1 MARLAAIEKGLYYPT
16 PSRVIDMIA
25 RMVRPHEGD
34 VSLFQPSCG
43 NLLDPCAGEGTAAA
57 HIARA
62 WGMGAYGVELD
73 ATRAATAATK
83 MNCLRGSYHQLRT
96 TPDYTCLYL
105 NPPYDEGLSAEGQ
118 SIRQE
123 VQFLRD
129 CTEWLAPGGLLVYIV
144 PKKILRNDKALEI
157 LQRKFCDIAVWQF
170 PEPEYGPFKQVVILA
185 RKSSGYYS
193 SGNTDALRAEVL
205 PVLDDTADYRWRPPS
220 RATYRFYIEL
230 EGDNPIELCPDTDEG
245 VFGSKAWDL
254 LVGQRGAVPDRPL
267 VAPRPGHRAML
278 LAAGSLDGAELEGN
292 KLLKGGSEKVIES
305 TTELSI
311 NDEGC
316 EVKTTIERERIV
328 SRLAVL
334 DLATGDC
341 DAWRVDQEAD
351 KTAAW
356 FAVNGP
362 ALAEAIIRCHTP
374 AFDGD
379 LNPYRDRLAKLTA
392 PGILPGRDKPEIL
405 TIQAETAA
413 AVVHRW
419 KRNKTA
425 IVSGEMGTGKAQP
438 LTAKVLTPTGWKQM
452 GDVQVGDKV
461 TNPAGGTSTV
471 IGVYPQGVKPVYRVT
486 FCDGTST
493 ECCDDHLWSVN
504 TAGRRFD
511 GRPARV
517 KPLREIRS
525 RLHDINGNRL
535 HFIPLVQPVEFDPK
549 GLPLDPYLLGALLG
563 DGGLTGGGIK
573 FTTADLEMVA
583 ELRPL
588 LPKGV
593 AIKPVSGYDY
603 GLTTGRTGG
612 KQNPIT
618 VALRNLGLM
627 EHGSESKFIPSTYLH
642 ATAKTRTALLQG
654 LLDTDGGLA
663 NPIGTNI
670 EYSSVS
676 KQLAEDV
683 QSLVQSLGGV
693 ATMATKTPTYTYKGE
708 KLEGQLAYRVGITLP
723 VGIQP
728 FRLTRKLIGYWNGTK
743 YIPTR
748 SIESVEAVGD
758 AECQCIQVDSPDGLY
773 VTDNY
778 IVTHNTTIATVACE
792 LRNLPKVV
800 VVCPGH
806 LTSKWKR
813 EVEKITGRKG
823 TAMIAK
829 KLSDL
834 DSFFEGPASYLI
846 LSKETAKLGCRWVP
860 SFAIRKIR
868 ISREVIDTEHPSYR
882 SWGGYQPKKWISQ
895 ILEVVACPDCG
906 MAQRVKD
913 GPYFTIDSIDAKVK
927 TACLNTDCK
936 SPLWQVAPLSA
947 QGTMRWPL
955 AERLSQKY
963 ARRYSLIIDEVH
975 QYAGADSD
983 QSRAVQDL
991 VSGARKVLAMTGTLY
1006 GGRASSIFFL
1016 LFKVEPSFRAQYGY
1030 SDSERFSTHH
1040 GLFETKFE
1048 TKETISTY
1056 GYKRGGKEMART
1068 REIPGMAPA
1077 MVPLLLPY
1085 TVFVKLRDLR
1095 LELPPYSEEV
1105 QVVDH
1110 VPAVESAVRRLQE
1123 EIKKVLREHPEAL
1136 GAYLQACLGYPDL
1149 AEQAEDVQAHDSE
1162 GRAIHLASA
1171 PAFELPDDGMWP
1183 KDKKVVDL
1191 AVAEREAGRK
1201 TLVFCTQVH
1210 RRDARPRLR
1219 AALEAQGLRV
1229 AVMDSSVQPDK
1240 REAWLTAAAD
1250 TCDVLIT
1257 NGKLVETGLDLLAF
1271 QTIIQY
1277 GIEYSL
1283 ATLRQSIRRSWRLGQ
1298 REPVKVVFL
1307 GYRGTMQE
1315 TALNLIARKMRAA
1328 ELVDGDEAG
1337 GLAQFDAGGS
1347 DFFLEL
1353 AHEAIVHAE
1362 GVAVRRAA

>member
-1 MARLAAIEKGLYYPT
+1 MARLAAIEKALYYPT
-16 PSRVIDMIA
+16 PNEVIDTIA

-34 VSLFQPSCG
+34 VSLFQPPPG

-57 HIARA
+57 QIARA

-73 ATRAATAATK
+73 ATRAAVAATK

-96 TPDYTCLYL
+96 TPDYTALFL
-105 NPPYDEGLSAEGQ
+105 NPPYDEGLSADGQ

-144 PKKILRNDKALEI
+144 PRKILRNDKALDI
-157 LQRKFCDIAVWQF
+157 LQRKYCDIAVWQF
-170 PEPEYGPFKQVVILA
+170 PEPEYGPFKQVVVLA

-205 PVLDDTADYRWRPPS
+205 PVLDETAEYRWRAPS
-220 RATYRFYIEL
+220 RANYKFYIEL
-230 EGDNPIELCPDTDEG
+230 EGDNPLELCPDTDEG

-254 LVGQRGAVPDRPL
+254 LVGKRGAVPDRPL

-292 KLLKGGSEKVIES
+292 KLLKGGSEKIIEQ
-305 TTELSI
+305 TTEVSI

-316 EVKTTIERERIV
+316 EVKTVTERERIV

-334 DLATGDC
+334 DLTTGEC

-356 FAVNGP
+356 FQVNGP

-374 AFDGD
+374 AYDGD
-379 LNPYRDRLAKLTA
+379 LTPYRDRLGTLTA

-405 TIQAETAA
+405 PIQAETAA

-419 KRNKTA
+419 KQNKTA
-425 IVSGEMGTGKAQP
+425 IVSGEMGTGK
-438 LTAKVLTPTGWKQM
+438 
-452 GDVQVGDKV
+452 
-461 TNPAGGTSTV
+461 
-471 IGVYPQGVKPVYRVT
+471 
-486 FCDGTST
+486 
-493 ECCDDHLWSVN
+493 
-504 TAGRRFD
+504 
-511 GRPARV
+511 
-517 KPLREIRS
+517 
-525 RLHDINGNRL
+525 
-535 HFIPLVQPVEFDPK
+535 
-549 GLPLDPYLLGALLG
+549 
-563 DGGLTGGGIK
+563 
-573 FTTADLEMVA
+573 
-583 ELRPL
+583 
-588 LPKGV
+588 
-593 AIKPVSGYDY
+593 
-603 GLTTGRTGG
+603 
-612 KQNPIT
+612 
-618 VALRNLGLM
+618 
-627 EHGSESKFIPSTYLH
+627 
-642 ATAKTRTALLQG
+642 
-654 LLDTDGGLA
+654 
-663 NPIGTNI
+663 
-670 EYSSVS
+670 
-676 KQLAEDV
+676 
-683 QSLVQSLGGV
+683 
-693 ATMATKTPTYTYKGE
+693 
-708 KLEGQLAYRVGITLP
+708 
-723 VGIQP
+723 
-728 FRLTRKLIGYWNGTK
+728 
-743 YIPTR
+743 
-748 SIESVEAVGD
+748 
-758 AECQCIQVDSPDGLY
+758 
-773 VTDNY
+773 
-778 IVTHNTTIATVACE
+778 TTIATVACE
-792 LRNLPKVV
+792 LRSLGKVV

-823 TAMIAK
+823 TAMITK

-834 DSFFEGPASYLI
+834 DSFFEGTASYLI
-846 LSKETAKLGCRWVP
+846 LSKETAKLGCRWEPRYAV
-860 SFAIRKIR
+860 RR
-868 ISREVIDTEHPSYR
+868 VQISMEVIDTEHPNYR
-882 SWGGYQPKKWISQ
+882 PRGGAYQPKKWIRQ
-895 ILEVVACPDCG
+895 ILEVVSCPDCG
-906 MAQRVKD
+906 KAQMAGEHYV
-913 GPYFTIDSIDAKVK
+913 TVNMVDSKVK
-927 TACLNTDCK
+927 SACQVDTCK

-947 QGTMRWPL
+947 RGTMRWPL

-963 ARRYSLIIDEVH
+963 ARRYSLIVDECFPGDTLISTTNGDVPIKDVKVGDMVWSRSLAGEKVARKVVRHIPKRRDQELVRVTHEHGSFVCTPDHKIWTVEVGYVKAAQFINTSSWIGYIGDKSDANQDLPSVQYTLCIHPKNPPRSQDLQPRMRGATALDRASILEFQDQQRLASRAGGTEGCGTSRVSTVVPADRHDEWVYDLEVEDTHCYFADGVLVSNCH

-1016 LFKVEPSFRAQYGY
+1016 LFKVEPSFRAQYAY

-1085 TVFVKLRDLR
+1085 TVFVKLRDLQ
-1095 LELPPYSEEV
+1095 LELPPYEETV

-1110 VPAVESAVRRLQE
+1110 LPEVESAVRRLQE

-1136 GAYLQACLGYPDL
+1136 GAYLQACLGYPDR
-1149 AEQAEDVQAHDSE
+1149 AEEAEDVQAHDSE

-1171 PAFELPDDGMWP
+1171 PAFDLPDDGMWP
-1183 KDKKVVDL
+1183 KDKTVIEL

-1210 RRDARPRLR
+1210 RRDARQRLR
-1219 AALEAQGLRV
+1219 AALEAAGLRV

-1240 REAWLTAAAD
+1240 REAWLTAAAE
-1250 TCDVLIT
+1250 TCDVLLT

-1271 QTIIQY
+1271 PTIVQY

-1307 GYRGTMQE
+1307 CYRGTMQE

-1353 AHEAIVHAE
+1353 AHEAIVQAE
-1362 GVAVRRAA
+1362 GIAVRRAA